1 MSRPIKKG
9 LSYFPLD
16 TDILSDRKI
25 RRLFQNYGCEGFST
39 YMAILCE
46 AYGTTGYYVRY
57 TDDFCFDIGFT
68 LNLKEEQI
76 REIIGFCVEIRL
88 FNQELFALQGIL
100 TSFGIQSR
108 YRVINKR
115 SISRISPEWELR
127 EETAPIS
134 TVEISVPV
142 TETPVLATETT
153 PQALADMR
161 KRYGDAQGF
170 LSIFTPDLQI
180 AAARHPERTYTGTA
194 PTLATIAVGYGE
206 PVAIVWICIQLENVN
221 LFAGVKEKMPVS
233 RQKELSVLILTEYP
247 FLKASEMLL
256 FFHRL
261 KCGRYGRFYGSVDA
275 LTITTSLLQF
285 MDERRKESVRY
296 RQPDTAAPA
305 ITTPSSSGITYEE
318 YLRLKEQ
325 KQQHH
330 EHE

>member
-1 MSRPIKKG
+1 
-9 LSYFPLD
+9 
-16 TDILSDRKI
+16 
-25 RRLFQNYGCEGFST
+25 
-39 YMAILCE
+39 
-46 AYGTTGYYVRY
+46 
-57 TDDFCFDIGFT
+57 
-68 LNLKEEQI
+68 
-76 REIIGFCVEIRL
+76 
-88 FNQELFALQGIL
+88 
-100 TSFGIQSR
+100 
-108 YRVINKR
+108 
-115 SISRISPEWELR
+115 
-127 EETAPIS
+127 
-134 TVEISVPV
+134 
-142 TETPVLATETT
+142 
-153 PQALADMR
+153 MR
-161 KRYGDAQGF
+161 KRYGDAQSF

-233 RQKELSVLILTEYP
+233 RQKELSALILTEYP

-261 KCGRYGRFYGSVDA
+261 KCGRYGRYGSVDA

-305 ITTPSSSGITYEE
+305 TTTPSSSGITYEE
-318 YLRLKEQ
+318 YLRLKKQ

>member
-1 MSRPIKKG
+1 MNIRPQTITERQAAEP
-9 LSYFPLD
+9 SYSKWQP
-16 TDILSDRKI
+16 
-25 RRLFQNYGCEGFST
+25 
-39 YMAILCE
+39 
-46 AYGTTGYYVRY
+46 
-57 TDDFCFDIGFT
+57 
-68 LNLKEEQI
+68 
-76 REIIGFCVEIRL
+76 
-88 FNQELFALQGIL
+88 
-100 TSFGIQSR
+100 
-108 YRVINKR
+108 
-115 SISRISPEWELR
+115 
-127 EETAPIS
+127 
-134 TVEISVPV
+134 
-142 TETPVLATETT
+142 T

-233 RQKELSVLILTEYP
+233 RQKELSVLILTENP

>member
-1 MSRPIKKG
+1 
-9 LSYFPLD
+9 
-16 TDILSDRKI
+16 
-25 RRLFQNYGCEGFST
+25 
-39 YMAILCE
+39 
-46 AYGTTGYYVRY
+46 
-57 TDDFCFDIGFT
+57 
-68 LNLKEEQI
+68 
-76 REIIGFCVEIRL
+76 
-88 FNQELFALQGIL
+88 
-100 TSFGIQSR
+100 
-108 YRVINKR
+108 
-115 SISRISPEWELR
+115 
-127 EETAPIS
+127 
-134 TVEISVPV
+134 
-142 TETPVLATETT
+142 
-153 PQALADMR
+153 MR
-161 KRYGDAQGF
+161 KRYGDAQSF

-194 PTLATIAVGYGE
+194 PTLAT
-206 PVAIVWICIQLENVN
+206 VAIVWICIQLENVN

-233 RQKELSVLILTEYP
+233 RQKELSALILTEYP

-305 ITTPSSSGITYEE
+305 TTTPSSSGITYEE
-318 YLRLKEQ
+318 YLRLKKQ